1 MPTHSPAL
9 QALLEPLTTDTWV
22 QCDSCE
28 VWRRVPN
35 YVSERL
41 GDNDQWCVHGTRR
54 LHFERS
60 EWLFSPVPSATDR
73 APRPVRSGQT
83 PATRQRIPLGLVRD
97 RDQPIG
103 TSRPRRTPIAN
114 FASRAIAPPSSP
126 AQVLLPEQRPEVL
139 QLRGSPR
146 DRQRR
151 DRHPSRR
158 AGGQAEGRRGG

>member
-41 GDNDQWCVHGTRR
+41 GDNDQWCVHRTRR

-60 EWLFSPVPSATDR
+60 ESLFFPGCRRPPIARLDPFESSKLPPLPNAFLSDSSEMATS
-73 APRPVRSGQT
+73 RSG
-83 PATRQRIPLGLVRD
+83 LG
-97 RDQPIG
+97 
-103 TSRPRRTPIAN
+103 A
-114 FASRAIAPPSSP
+114 
-126 AQVLLPEQRPEVL
+126 
-139 QLRGSPR
+139 
-146 DRQRR
+146 
-151 DRHPSRR
+151 R
-158 AGGQAEGRRGG
+158 AGRQ